1 MRVLIL
7 GADGM
12 LGHQVFAHLQER
24 HDVRGTV
31 RRALDEYAGFR
42 LFVADNT
49 YAETDAR
56 DTGRLMEIVG
66 DFHPGAIINAIG
78 IVKQREEANS
88 SLQNLEINALFPHR
102 LGILCQAVGARLIHM
117 STDCVFSGDKGS
129 YSEDDIADARDLYGR
144 SKFLGELHQAHT
156 LTLRTSIIGL
166 ELRHKTSL
174 VEWFLEQRGKIKGY
188 RRAIYSGLTTMELA
202 RVIERLLVDHGQLS
216 GVWHVASRPISK
228 YDLLCRLAK
237 ELGRGDVE
245 IEPDDTFV
253 CDRSLDAGR
262 FAQATGYTPPV
273 WDDMLTELAKRIRRR
288 EGVR

>member
-12 LGHQVFAHLQER
+12 LGHQVLAHLQER

-31 RRALDEYAGFR
+31 RRGLDEYARFR
-42 LFVADNT
+42 LFAADKT

-56 DTGRLMEIVG
+56 DTGRLIEIAA
-66 DFHPGAIINAIG
+66 DFRPAAIINAIG

-102 LGILCQAVGARLIHM
+102 LSILCQAIGARLIHM
-117 STDCVFSGDKGS
+117 STDCVFSGDKGG
-129 YSEDDIADARDLYGR
+129 YSEEDIADGRDLYGR
-144 SKFLGELHQAHT
+144 SKFLGELRRAHT

-166 ELRHKTSL
+166 ELMHKTSL
-174 VEWFLEQRGKIKGY
+174 VEWFLEQRGRIKGY
-188 RRAIYSGLTTMELA
+188 RRAIYSGFTTLELA
-202 RVIERLLVDHGQLS
+202 RVIERVLVDHGQLS

-245 IEPDDTFV
+245 IEPDDSFV

-262 FAQATGYTPPV
+262 FAQATGYRPPA
-273 WDDMLTELAKRIRRR
+273 WGEMLTELAEQIRGR
-288 EGVR
+288 EGGR